1 MDGSGAGF
9 DQLLAPERERANRL
23 TQAQSLSQNQTTA
36 QSPNHA
42 DSDALVLVVED
53 DADLRSML
61 ALNLERHGYRVR
73 VAADGAE
80 GLHLARA
87 LRPDLIVLDLMLP
100 KMDGRHVCRQ
110 IRTDSDV
117 PILMLTAL
125 DREIDVVN
133 GLDAGADDYVTKPF
147 SLRELLARVKALLR
161 RTDTGKTRDNVLVS
175 GDLAIFLKEHRAVFH
190 GRELHLPLKEFRL
203 LSALVSR
210 KGEVC
215 TRAEL
220 LDMVWGEDVV
230 VDPRNVDVHIRW
242 LRERLEGDS
251 DGSKLIQTV
260 HGVGYRFAG

>member
-1 MDGSGAGF
+1 MAVPGRGLAAGRVETRGRRLVQTGEWTKAVAGAQVGV
-9 DQLLAPERERANRL
+9 DRPVVVLL
-23 TQAQSLSQNQTTA
+23 
-36 QSPNHA
+36 
-42 DSDALVLVVED
+42 VED
-53 DADLRSML
+53 DDDLREML
-61 ALNLERHGYRVR
+61 ALNLERHGYEVEQ
-73 VAADGAE
+73 ATDGE
-80 GLHLARA
+80 QGLEIAREV
-87 LRPDLIVLDLMLP
+87 RPDMVVLDLMLP
-100 KMDGRHVCRQ
+100 KLDGRQVCRL
-110 IRTDSDV
+110 IRERDPDV
-117 PILMLTAL
+117 PVLILTAL

-133 GLDAGADDYVTKPF
+133 GLDAGADDYMTKPF
-147 SLRELLARVKALLR
+147 SLREFLARVKALLR
-161 RTDTGKTRDNVLVS
+161 RTEPGRGNPAVLVA
-175 GDLAIFLKEHRAVFH
+175 GDLAIFLKEHRAVYF

-242 LRERLEGDS
+242 LRERMGGDP

>member
-1 MDGSGAGF
+1 MSI
-9 DQLLAPERERANRL
+9 
-23 TQAQSLSQNQTTA
+23 
-36 QSPNHA
+36 
-42 DSDALVLVVED
+42 LVVED
-53 DADLRSML
+53 DEDLRTTL
-61 ALNLERHGYRVR
+61 ALNLERHGYV
-73 VAADGAE
+73 VEQAADGE
-80 GLHLARA
+80 TGLRVA
-87 LRPDLIVLDLMLP
+87 LDARPDLVVLDLMLP
-100 KMDGRHVCRQ
+100 KLDGRQVCRR
-110 IRTDSDV
+110 IRNGDPDV
-117 PILMLTAL
+117 PILILTAL
-125 DREIDVVN
+125 DREVDVVN
-133 GLDAGADDYVTKPF
+133 GLDAGADDYMTKPF
-147 SLRELLARVKALLR
+147 SLREFLARVKALLR
-161 RTDTGKTRDNVLVS
+161 RTESGRVKDSVLVS

-242 LRERLEGDS
+242 LRERLEGDP